1 MYMILRP
8 PAWLLVLVGLML
20 NILALLISSLVL
32 EDYSQINARYQEKKE
47 GNQHQIQLAWSRI
60 ENLERKREALL
71 TFVTTLPTLSSED
84 ALILEQDMSEQLESW
99 VGQPAPNI
107 AIGSLKELFQLI
119 ETAQQTQRNRID
131 DLYLENLELTDEMSQ
146 IHKDSAQYN
155 NLALFL
161 QIFGLA
167 LILARDLAR
176 KPT

>member
-32 EDYSQINARYQEKKE
+32 EDYSQLNAQYQEKKE

-71 TFVTTLPTLSSED
+71 TFVTTLPMLSSED
-84 ALILEQDMSEQLESW
+84 ALILEQEMSEQLESW
-99 VGQPAPNI
+99 VGQPVPNI

>member
-1 MYMILRP
+1 MILRP

-32 EDYSQINARYQEKKE
+32 EDYSQLNAQYQEKKE

-71 TFVTTLPTLSSED
+71 TFVTTLPMLSSED
-84 ALILEQDMSEQLESW
+84 ALILEQEMSEQLESW
-99 VGQPAPNI
+99 VGQPVPNI